1 MQKVEETQMRDLAV
15 EVFKIL
21 LMVIIWN

>member
-21 LMVIIWN
+21 